1 MPGCSRKLW
10 GDAVALTMVRGV
22 GTVNTN
28 GKSRIPVILK
38 KNERALLAAWVDE
51 QTAGGSGE
59 DRIQEGE
66 LREQSRE
73 FLRLLQEAAQD
84 GSLADGDGPAWQ
96 RVREMLAGLSIS
108 PEASRAIASA
118 SSATN
123 ARACSSTS
131 ARSSPPRVTFA
142 SDAVQSTRMCASCS
156 RRIDASRLRW
166 STMVRSCSRKD

>member
-1 MPGCSRKLW
+1 
-10 GDAVALTMVRGV
+10 
-22 GTVNTN
+22 VNTN

-96 RVREMLAGLSIS
+96 RVREMLAGLSR
-108 PEASRAIASA
+108 SRAQQGFTPSET
-118 SSATN
+118 ATFVFSLKKPLFDHM
-123 ARACSSTS
+123 RQECGQD
-131 ARSSPPRVTFA
+131 P
-142 SDAVQSTRMCASCS
+142 
-156 RRIDASRLRW
+156 
-166 STMVRSCSRKD
+166 